1 MKIDHRQ
8 SSTRALFTIPFSEI
22 LSVRKLQ
29 GNSGGVQDAK
39 NLRSIMF
46 GSQVGDSAK
55 PISFE
60 IRVRNHIEEEK
71 MNMKNMIEE
80 NILLRLQGLNASP

>member
-1 MKIDHRQ
+1 
-8 SSTRALFTIPFSEI
+8 
-22 LSVRKLQ
+22 
-29 GNSGGVQDAK
+29 
-39 NLRSIMF
+39 MF